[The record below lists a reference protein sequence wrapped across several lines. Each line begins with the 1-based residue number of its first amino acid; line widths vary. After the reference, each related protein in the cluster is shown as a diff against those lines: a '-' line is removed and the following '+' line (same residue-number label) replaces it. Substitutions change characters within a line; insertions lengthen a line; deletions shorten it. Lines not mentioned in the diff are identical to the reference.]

1 MSARMKRREF
11 IGMLGGVAVWPLS
24 ARGQQLHGY
33 RIGYLALSSGEN
45 NTHMRPFAE
54 RLRELGLI
62 EGKNIEIIY
71 RSAEGNPERLPQLA
85 KELAE
90 LKPDVLVAGFGTL
103 AAKAAK
109 EATTTIPVVFLIV
122 GDPLGAGI
130 ITNLARPG
138 ANVTGMSSQISDLG
152 AKRLEVIR
160 EIVPGIKHL
169 AVLMNP
175 QTPATALSLH
185 ELRSAALR
193 EQMELNVYKMT
204 SAEQMSAQFEAAAK
218 GNEAIIVLED
228 PLIFSLRSEL
238 VEHTVKYRLP
248 ALFAERSF
256 VEAGGL
262 VGFGP
267 NRPTIFRHAAEYVE
281 RILKGAKPGNLPVQQ
296 PTDFELAVNLRTARA
311 MGLEVPVS
319 LLARADEVIE

>member
-1 MSARMKRREF
+1 MSARMRRREF
-11 IGMLGGVAVWPLS
+11 ISVLGGVAVWPLS
-24 ARGQQLHGY
+24 ARGQQLGRY
-33 RIGYLALSSGEN
+33 RIGYLALSPGEN
-45 NTHMRPFAE
+45 NTHMRPFVE

-85 KELAE
+85 RELAE

-109 EATTTIPVVFLIV
+109 EATTTIPVVFLVV

-152 AKRLEVIR
+152 AKRLEVIQ
-160 EIVPGIKHL
+160 EIIPGIKRL

-175 QTPATALSLH
+175 QTPATALSLQ

-193 EQMELNVYKMT
+193 EQLELNVYKMT
-204 SAEQMSAQFEAAAK
+204 SGDQVSAQFEAASK
-218 GNEAIIVLED
+218 VNEAIIVLED
-228 PLIFSLRSEL
+228 PLIFSLRGEL
-238 VEHTVKYRLP
+238 AELAFKYRPP

-267 NRPTIFRHAAEYVE
+267 DRPAIFRHAAEYVE

-296 PTDFELAVNLRTARA
+296 PTDFELAINLRTARA
-311 MGLEVPVS
+311 MGLELPVS

>member
-1 MSARMKRREF
+1 MKRREF
-11 IGMLGGVAVWPLS
+11 IGVLGGAAVWPLS
-24 ARGQQLHGY
+24 TRAQQLGRY
-33 RIGYLALSSGEN
+33 RIGYLALSPGEN
-45 NTHMRPFAE
+45 NTHMIPFAE

-71 RSAEGNPERLPQLA
+71 RSAEGNPERLPHLA
-85 KELAE
+85 RDLVE

-109 EATTTIPVVFLIV
+109 EATTTIPVVFLVV

-160 EIVPGIKHL
+160 EIIPGIKRL

-193 EQMELNVYKMT
+193 EQMELDVYKMT
-204 SAEQMSAQFEAAAK
+204 SVEEMSAHFEAAAK
-218 GNEAIIVLED
+218 ANEAIIVLED
-228 PLIFSLRSEL
+228 PLIFGLRREL
-238 VEHTVKYRLP
+238 AELALKYRLP

-267 NRPTIFRHAAEYVE
+267 DRPAIFRHAAEYVE

-296 PTDFELAVNLRTARA
+296 PTDFELAINLRTARA
-311 MGLEVPVS
+311 MRLELPVA